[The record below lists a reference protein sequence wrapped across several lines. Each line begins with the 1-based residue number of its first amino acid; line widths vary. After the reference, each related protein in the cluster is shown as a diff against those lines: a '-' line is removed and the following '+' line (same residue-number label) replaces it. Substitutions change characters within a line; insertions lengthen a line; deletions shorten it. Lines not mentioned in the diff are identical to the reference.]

1 MMQTLEQLRFL
12 AAGTIITRARAK
24 LMGKN
29 TIMLNKVVNKNTLIA
44 RKKSGTMER

>member
-24 LMGKN
+24 LMGKK
-29 TIMLNKVVNKNTLIA
+29 TIMLNKVVKKNKLIA
-44 RKKSGTMER
+44 RKKSGTIER